1 MKTKILR
8 GSTRVPL
15 KNGALLS
22 LTRINRPCCYPRR
35 SKAVFTLYTLARLS
49 ADDTRSL

>member
-15 KNGALLS
+15 KNGALLI
-22 LTRINRPCCYPRR
+22 LNADKTTVLLPTALKGGVRFLYPCAAFSR
-35 SKAVFTLYTLARLS
+35 
-49 ADDTRSL
+49 